1 MQHLTDSLE
10 RQRVEALLSA
20 ELAKPYQEMD
30 ADFIKE
36 CSDFLLQLDGY
47 HAALSQEEIADQVK
61 AVLSGRRKRIFRL
74 ITLISACLA
83 AAIFT
88 LNWMALK

>member
-1 MQHLTDSLE
+1 MRSRMDGLE
-10 RQRVEALLSA
+10 RKRVEALLSA

-30 ADFIKE
+30 ADFMKE

-47 HAALSQEEIADQVK
+47 HAALSQEEISNQVK
-61 AVLSGRRKRIFRL
+61 AVLSAHRKRIFRR
-74 ITLISACLA
+74 ITLLACLA